1 MNLIVTVLVEKEAD
15 IKPGMSAGGQ
25 FFSTSSGLPAATEGT
40 PWSKQQLRITLDA
53 LQLWHAQMPVA
64 ASQAHRSQ
72 RDQALSLASQG
83 QHQFVFYFNTGDEI
97 DLECLLEDT
106 AELYA
111 RLSSASAS
119 SGLIVSQFTSV

>member
-1 MNLIVTVLVEKEAD
+1 MHELSIPRKRFPRIKHMNLIVTVLVEKEAD
-15 IKPGMSAGGQ
+15 IKP
-25 FFSTSSGLPAATEGT
+25 
-40 PWSKQQLRITLDA
+40 
-53 LQLWHAQMPVA
+53 
-64 ASQAHRSQ
+64 
-72 RDQALSLASQG
+72 
-83 QHQFVFYFNTGDEI
+83 GDEI